1 MKRRELRTKQ
11 EIKQDEKLEKLVQKI
26 YKKRLTGLNLKAKN
40 FLQAL
45 QLECEEAGFT
55 INDLIDFDPQV
66 QTLLSS
72 DPEIKALLYPDLQK
86 LALLEETTQGKIDYR
101 NRDKILKRIIKEG
114 YFYTEFPEQLSTLS
128 KEQVQDLI
136 QYLCT
141 EGANRGWF
149 TIMDS
154 TPNVTS
160 VGFDCIFSKKLM
172 FGSEDKVYQNNMQ
185 FFHPLTNL
193 LKEYINVYKLDE
205 WYEKNRLYWYQELL
219 LRSGQGI
226 KKFTQENK
234 LICLL
239 TEIYELPI
247 ICKDK
252 ELISWER
259 MEEDIY
265 FNGLIA
271 WYTGTHD
278 IYNYGNKG
286 RNYGKI
292 KEGKERDLFRND
304 ITGNKDIL
312 ENRKQQFKKIKDN
325 LREKGYR
332 FGRKEEELF
341 VPLKKLTVSQRKEIE
356 QRNTNFYE

>member
-26 YKKRLTGLNLKAKN
+26 YKNRLTGLNLKAI
-40 FLQAL
+40 
-45 QLECEEAGFT
+45 CEEAGFT
-55 INDLIDFDPQV
+55 INDLIDFDPQIKV
-66 QTLLSS
+66 LLDPSIQGLLSF
-72 DPEIKALLYPDLQK
+72 DPNPQK
-86 LALLEETTQGKIDYR
+86 LALLEEIIQDKKKGKDWGKIKDE
-101 NRDKILKRIIKEG
+101 KMKRIIKEG
-114 YFYTEFPEQLSTLS
+114 YFYTEFPQQLTVLS

-193 LKEYINVYKLDE
+193 LRAYINVYELDE
-205 WYEKNRLYWYQELL
+205 WYEKNRLMWYQELY
-219 LRSGQGI
+219 LRGGEGI
-226 KKFTQENK
+226 RKFTQENK

-252 ELISWER
+252 ELIPWER

-265 FNGLIA
+265 FNGLIT

-278 IYNYGNKG
+278 IYNYGSVG
-286 RNYGKI
+286 RNKHI
-292 KEGKERDLFRND
+292 NKEGKERDLFRYD
-304 ITGNKDIL
+304 ITGNQNVL
-312 ENRKQQFKKIKDN
+312 ENRRQQYQKIKDN

-332 FGRKEEELF
+332 LGGEDEPFLVATGKN
-341 VPLKKLTVSQRKEIE
+341 KKNK
-356 QRNTNFYE
+356 